1 MTFFASVPGP
11 LNVKLLGSPQLLLP
25 PCAAVGGGGGGGG
38 GACGRDE
45 VPLVGGGGGGGARGR
60 PGGLGA
66 ALEGGGGGGGGALL
80 GALWGGVGD
89 GVLRN
94 GGKGGRGARVPGG
107 GGGGGGVPRGGLVGE
122 DRAGRRGV
130 DEAGRLIGAGGGLR
144 KDGDVEGPEGT
155 EGAVV
160 RRLGTLGGSPEGLKA
175 AERVREGAVLLS
187 ELSEYVESRDAK
199 QCQFATHSKPAKEGR
214 REGGRHTT
222 SIHTSA
228 ATPQFRHPPSK

>member
-11 LNVKLLGSPQLLLP
+11 LNVKLLGSFQLLLP
-25 PCAAVGGGGGGGG
+25 PCAAVGGGGGGGGG

-60 PGGLGA
+60 LGGLGA

-80 GALWGGVGD
+80 GAPWGGVGE

-94 GGKGGRGARVPGG
+94 GGKGGRGARVLGG

-175 AERVREGAVLLS
+175 AERVREGAALLS

-199 QCQFATHSKPAKEGR
+199 QCQFATHSIPA
-214 REGGRHTT
+214 REGERERHTT